1 MSIAEKLTKVAE
13 NVPKVYKAGQQS
25 ECDRFWD
32 AFQDNGDVVQ
42 GAYLF
47 SGRAWT
53 DAVYNPKYP
62 VRVTNCTNMYR
73 GCLITD
79 TKVDIDFSNAT
90 GTYAFNDAANLINI
104 RKLIVNKNVAY
115 TGWFA
120 YCSALEEIRF
130 EGKIGKSLDIH
141 YSTKLSYDSV
151 ANIFECL
158 GGTDSAT
165 LTLPTSH
172 NDGRYASL
180 IADIPS
186 NWAVSWL

>member
-1 MSIAEKLTKVAE
+1 MTTAEKLVKIAE
-13 NVPKVYKAGQQS
+13 NEQKVYEAGQKS
-25 ECDRFWD
+25 EYDRFWD

-79 TKVDIDFSNAT
+79 TKVDIDVSNAT
-90 GTYAFNDAANLINI
+90 GTYAFNDAANLVNI
-104 RKLIVNKNVAY
+104 RKLIVSEDVAY

-120 YCSALEEIRF
+120 YCSALKEIRF
-130 EGKIGKSLDIH
+130 KGVIGKSLDIH
-141 YSTKLSYDSV
+141 YSTKLSTDSLRS
-151 ANIFECL
+151 IIEHL
-158 GGTDSAT
+158 GGSASAT
-165 LTLPTSH
+165 LTLPSKFNTTE
-172 NDGRYASL
+172 Y
-180 IADIPS
+180 ADIIASKPS
-186 NWAVSWL
+186 NWTIAYL